1 MAAKR
6 FAGKW
11 LFWGVFVLL
20 AIAAFAFTIRPDPV
34 WVDLATVSRGPMEVT
49 IKEEGRTRVRDRYVV
64 SSPVAGYLH
73 RVLLEVGDPVIP
85 GELLTEVDPMP
96 ASTLDARSRAEAEAK
111 VQSARSAL
119 NSTRQKVAAAQ
130 AEADL
135 AMREMARLQAL
146 SSDHFVSEERLQQA
160 RAASDRAQAILRS
173 ARFDEEVMAHELAA
187 ARTRLEVSAARATGN
202 GAVERVPVRSP
213 VNGSVLGIVRKSE
226 GVIQAGEAILEL
238 GDPGALEVVVDVL
251 SFDAVNLKPGTAVR
265 LTGWGGDTLDAV
277 IRRIEPV
284 GFEDVSALGVEERR
298 VQVVADITS
307 PTGAW
312 QSLGDGYRVDA
323 EFLLWRSDDVLQV
336 PESAIFVNDGQHQV
350 FRVVD
355 DRAVLT
361 SVSVGRT
368 NGFHTVIQDGLT
380 ETDRVVRHPD
390 RQLEDGSRIR
400 VR

>member
-1 MAAKR
+1 MAKKG

-11 LFWGVFVLL
+11 LFWGVFVML
-20 AIAAFAFTIRPDPV
+20 ASVAVVVTIRPDPV
-34 WVDLATVSRGPMEVT
+34 WVDLAPVTRGPMEIT
-49 IKEEGRTRVRDRYVV
+49 IKEEGKTRVRDRYVV

-119 NSTRQKVAAAQ
+119 NSTRQKVAAAE

-135 AMREMARLQAL
+135 AVRELARLQAL
-146 SSDHFVSEERLQQA
+146 SDDRFVSDERLQQA
-160 RAASDRAQAILRS
+160 RAAAARTQAILRS

-187 ARTRLEVSAARATGN
+187 ARTRLEVSAARANGD

-251 SFDAVNLKPGTAVR
+251 SFDAVNLQPGMVTR
-265 LTGWGGDTLDAV
+265 LTGWGGGTLDATV
-277 IRRIEPV
+277 RRVEPV

-307 PTGAW
+307 PADAW

-323 EFLLWRSDDVLQV
+323 EFLLWRSDNVLQV
-336 PESAIFVNDGQHQV
+336 PESAIFVTDGQHQV

-355 DRAVLT
+355 DIAVLT
-361 SVSVGRT
+361 DVSVGRT
-368 NGFHTVIQDGLT
+368 NGFHTVIQEGLT
-380 ETDRVVRHPD
+380 EADNVVRHPD
-390 RQLEDGSRIR
+390 RQLEDGSHIR
-400 VR
+400 LR

>member
-1 MAAKR
+1 MAKKG

-11 LFWGVFVLL
+11 LFWGVFVML
-20 AIAAFAFTIRPDPV
+20 ASVAVVVTIRPDPV
-34 WVDLATVSRGPMEVT
+34 WVDLAPVTRGPMEIT
-49 IKEEGRTRVRDRYVV
+49 IKEEGKTRVRDRYVV

-119 NSTRQKVAAAQ
+119 NSTRQKVAAAE

-135 AMREMARLQAL
+135 AVRELARLQAL
-146 SSDHFVSEERLQQA
+146 SDDHFVSDERLQQA
-160 RAASDRAQAILRS
+160 KAAADRAKAILRS

-187 ARTRLEVSAARATGN
+187 ARTRLEVSAARANGN

-251 SFDAVNLKPGTAVR
+251 SFDAVNLQPGIATR
-265 LTGWGGDTLDAV
+265 LTGWGGGTLDAV
-277 IRRIEPV
+277 VRRVEPV
-284 GFEDVSALGVEERR
+284 GFEDMSALGVEERR

-307 PTGAW
+307 PTDAW

-323 EFLLWRSDDVLQV
+323 EFLLWRSDNVLQV
-336 PESAIFVNDGQHQV
+336 PESAIFVSEGQHQV

-361 SVSVGRT
+361 NVSVGRT
-368 NGFHTVIQDGLT
+368 NGFHTVIQDGLG
-380 ETDRVVRHPD
+380 EADSVVRHPD
-390 RQLEDGSRIR
+390 RQLEDGSQIR

>member
-1 MAAKR
+1 MAKKG

-20 AIAAFAFTIRPDPV
+20 AIAAVVVTIRPDPV
-34 WVDLATVSRGPMEVT
+34 WVDLAPVTRGPMEIT
-49 IKEEGRTRVRDRYVV
+49 IKEEGKTRVRDRYVV

-119 NSTRQKVAAAQ
+119 NSTRQKVAAAE

-135 AMREMARLQAL
+135 AVRELARLQAL
-146 SSDHFVSEERLQQA
+146 SDDRFVSDERLQQA
-160 RAASDRAQAILRS
+160 RAAADRTQAILRS

-187 ARTRLEVSAARATGN
+187 ARTRLEVSAARANGN

-251 SFDAVNLKPGTAVR
+251 SFDAVNLQPGIATR
-265 LTGWGGDTLDAV
+265 LTGWGGGTLDAV
-277 IRRIEPV
+277 VRRVEPV

-307 PTGAW
+307 PTDAW

-323 EFLLWRSDDVLQV
+323 EFLLWRSDNVLQV
-336 PESAIFVNDGQHQV
+336 PESAIFVSDGQHQV

-355 DRAVLT
+355 DRALLT
-361 SVSVGRT
+361 NVSVGRT
-368 NGFHTVIQDGLT
+368 NGFHTVIQDGLG
-380 ETDRVVRHPD
+380 EADRVVRHPD
-390 RQLEDGSRIR
+390 RQLEDGSQIR

>member
-1 MAAKR
+1 MAKKG

-11 LFWGVFVLL
+11 VFWGVFVLL
-20 AIAAFAFTIRPDPV
+20 AIAAVVFTIRPDPV
-34 WVDLATVSRGPMEVT
+34 WVDLAPVTRGPMEIT
-49 IKEEGRTRVRDRYVV
+49 IKEEGKTRVRDRYVV
-64 SSPVAGYLH
+64 SSPVSGYLH
-73 RVLLEVGDPVIP
+73 RVILEVGDPVIP

-111 VQSARSAL
+111 VHSARSAL
-119 NSTRQKVAAAQ
+119 NSTRQKVAAAE

-135 AMREMARLQAL
+135 AVRELARLQTL
-146 SSDHFVSEERLQQA
+146 RDDRFVSEERLQQA
-160 RAASDRAQAILRS
+160 RAAADRTQAILRS

-187 ARTRLEVSAARATGN
+187 ARTRLEVSAARANGD

-251 SFDAVNLKPGTAVR
+251 SFDAVKLQPGIETR
-265 LTGWGGDTLDAV
+265 LTGWGGGTLDAIV
-277 IRRIEPV
+277 RRVEPV
-284 GFEDVSALGVEERR
+284 GFEEVSALGVEERR

-307 PTGAW
+307 PPDAW

-323 EFLLWRSDDVLQV
+323 EFLLWRSDGVLQV
-336 PESAIFVNDGQHQV
+336 PESSVFVNDGEYQV

-368 NGFHTVIQDGLT
+368 NGFHRVILDGLS
-380 ETDRVVRHPD
+380 EGESVVRHPD
-390 RQLEDGSRIR
+390 RQLEDGSQVRIR
-400 VR
+400 

>member
-1 MAAKR
+1 M
-6 FAGKW
+6 
-11 LFWGVFVLL
+11 FWGVFVLL
-20 AIAAFAFTIRPDPV
+20 AIAAVVVTIRPDPV
-34 WVDLATVSRGPMEVT
+34 WVDLAPVTRGPMEIT
-49 IKEEGRTRVRDRYVV
+49 IKEEGKTRVRDRYVV

-119 NSTRQKVAAAQ
+119 NSTRQKVAAAE

-135 AMREMARLQAL
+135 AVRELARLQAL
-146 SSDHFVSEERLQQA
+146 SDDHFVSDERLQQA
-160 RAASDRAQAILRS
+160 RAAADRAKAILRS

-187 ARTRLEVSAARATGN
+187 ARTRLEVSAARANGD

-213 VNGSVLGIVRKSE
+213 VNGSVLGIARKSE

-251 SFDAVNLKPGTAVR
+251 SFDAVNLRPGIEAR
-265 LTGWGGDTLDAV
+265 LTGWGGGTLDAV
-277 IRRIEPV
+277 VRRVEPV

-307 PTGAW
+307 PPDAW

-323 EFLLWRSDDVLQV
+323 EFLLWRSDNVLQV
-336 PESAIFVNDGQHQV
+336 PESAIFVSDGQHQV

-355 DRAVLT
+355 NRAVLT
-361 SVSVGRT
+361 NVSVGRT
-368 NGFHTVIQDGLT
+368 NGFHTVIQDGLG
-380 ETDRVVRHPD
+380 EADRVVRHPD
-390 RQLEDGSRIR
+390 RQLEDGSQIR

>member
-20 AIAAFAFTIRPDPV
+20 AIAALVFTVRPDPV
-34 WVDLATVSRGPMEVT
+34 WVDLATVSRGPMEIT

-73 RVLLEVGDPVIP
+73 RVILEVGDPVIP

-119 NSTRQKVAAAQ
+119 NSTRQKVEAAQ

-135 AMREMARLQAL
+135 AVRELARLQAL
-146 SSDHFVSEERLQQA
+146 SGDHFVSEERLQQA
-160 RAASDRAQAILRS
+160 KAASARAQAILRS

-187 ARTRLEVSAARATGN
+187 ARTRLEVSAARASGN
-202 GAVERVPVRSP
+202 GAVERVAVRSP
-213 VNGSVLGIVRKSE
+213 VNGSVLGVVRKSE
-226 GVIQAGEAILEL
+226 GVIHAGEAILEL
-238 GDPGALEVVVDVL
+238 GDPGALEVVIDVL
-251 SFDAVNLKPGTAVR
+251 SFDAVKLSPGVPAR
-265 LTGWGGDTLDAV
+265 LTGWGGGTLDAV
-277 IRRIEPV
+277 VRRVEPV

-307 PTGAW
+307 PLDAW
-312 QSLGDGYRVDA
+312 ETLGDGYRVDA
-323 EFLLWRSDDVLQV
+323 EFVLWAADDELQI
-336 PESAIFVNDGQHQV
+336 PESAIFRKDGQSLV
-350 FRVVD
+350 FQVVD
-355 DRAVLT
+355 ERAALT
-361 SVSVGRT
+361 AVSTGRS
-368 NGFHTVIQDGLT
+368 NGFHSVILDGLS
-380 ETDRVVRHPD
+380 EGDRVVRHPD
-390 RQLEDGSRIR
+390 RQLEDGSRVR

>member
-1 MAAKR
+1 MAKKG

-11 LFWGVFVLL
+11 LFWGVFVML
-20 AIAAFAFTIRPDPV
+20 AIVAVVVTIRPDPV
-34 WVDLATVSRGPMEVT
+34 WVDLAPVTRGPMEIT
-49 IKEEGRTRVRDRYVV
+49 IKEEGKTRVRDRYVV

-119 NSTRQKVAAAQ
+119 NSTRHKVAAAE
-130 AEADL
+130 ADADL
-135 AMREMARLQAL
+135 AGRELARLQAL
-146 SSDHFVSEERLQQA
+146 SDDHFVSDERLQQA
-160 RAASDRAQAILRS
+160 RAAAARTRAILRS

-187 ARTRLEVSAARATGN
+187 ARTRLEVSAARANGG

-226 GVIQAGEAILEL
+226 GVVQAGESILEL

-251 SFDAVNLKPGTAVR
+251 SFDAVNLRPGIVAR
-265 LTGWGGDTLDAV
+265 LTGWGGGTLDAV
-277 IRRIEPV
+277 VRRVEPV

-298 VQVVADITS
+298 VQVVADIVS
-307 PTGAW
+307 PPDAW

-323 EFLLWRSDDVLQV
+323 EFLLWRSDNVLQV
-336 PESAIFVNDGQHQV
+336 PESAIFVTDGQHQV

-355 DRAVLT
+355 DIAVLT
-361 SVSVGRT
+361 DVSVGRT
-368 NGFHTVIQDGLT
+368 NGFHTVIQEGLS
-380 ETDRVVRHPD
+380 EADNVVRHPD

-400 VR
+400 LR

>member
-11 LFWGVFVLL
+11 LFWGAFVLL
-20 AIAAFAFTIRPDPV
+20 AIAAVVFTVRPDPV
-34 WVDLATVSRGPMEVT
+34 WVDLATVSRGPMEIT
-49 IKEEGRTRVRDRYVV
+49 IREEGRTRVRDRYVV
-64 SSPVAGYLH
+64 SSPVAGFLH

-119 NSTRQKVAAAQ
+119 NSTRQKATAAE

-135 AMREMARLQAL
+135 AMRELARLQAL
-146 SSDHFVSEERLQQA
+146 RGDHFVSEERLQQA
-160 RAASDRAQAILRS
+160 KAASDRAQAILRS

-187 ARTRLEVSAARATGN
+187 ARTRLEVSAARASGN

-213 VNGSVLGIVRKSE
+213 VNGSVLGIIRKSE
-226 GVIQAGEAILEL
+226 GVIHAGEAILEL
-238 GDPGALEVVVDVL
+238 GDPGALEVVIDVL
-251 SFDAVNLKPGTAVR
+251 SFDAVKLSPGVTVR
-265 LTGWGGDTLDAV
+265 LTGWGGGTLDAV
-277 IRRIEPV
+277 VRRVEPV

-307 PTGAW
+307 PLEAW
-312 QSLGDGYRVDA
+312 ETLGDGYRVDA
-323 EFLLWRSDDVLQV
+323 EFVLWASADELQI
-336 PESAIFVNDGQHQV
+336 PESAIFRRDGQSLV
-350 FRVVD
+350 FRVVGE
-355 DRAVLT
+355 RGELT
-361 SVSVGRT
+361 TVSTGRT
-368 NGFHTVIQDGLT
+368 NGFYTVILDGLS
-380 ETDRVVRHPD
+380 EGDLVVRHPG
-390 RQLEDGSRIR
+390 RQLEDGSRVR

>member
-1 MAAKR
+1 MAKKG

-11 LFWGVFVLL
+11 LFWGVFVML
-20 AIAAFAFTIRPDPV
+20 ASVAVVVTIRPDPV
-34 WVDLATVSRGPMEVT
+34 WVDLAPATRGPMEIT
-49 IKEEGRTRVRDRYVV
+49 IKEEGKTRVRDRYVV

-119 NSTRQKVAAAQ
+119 NSTRQKVAAAE
-130 AEADL
+130 ADADL
-135 AMREMARLQAL
+135 AERELARLQAL
-146 SSDHFVSEERLQQA
+146 SDDHFVSDERLQQA
-160 RAASDRAQAILRS
+160 RAAAARTRAILRS

-187 ARTRLEVSAARATGN
+187 ARTRLEVSAARANGD

-226 GVIQAGEAILEL
+226 GVVQAGESILEL

-251 SFDAVNLKPGTAVR
+251 SFDAVNLRPGIVAR
-265 LTGWGGDTLDAV
+265 LNGWGGGTLDAV
-277 IRRIEPV
+277 VRRVEPV

-298 VQVVADITS
+298 VQVVADIVS
-307 PTGAW
+307 PPDAW

-323 EFLLWRSDDVLQV
+323 EFLLWRSDNVLQV
-336 PESAIFVNDGQHQV
+336 PESAIFVSDGQHQV

-355 DRAVLT
+355 DIAVLT
-361 SVSVGRT
+361 DVSVGRT
-368 NGFHTVIQDGLT
+368 NGFHTVIQEGLS
-380 ETDRVVRHPD
+380 EADNVVRHPD

-400 VR
+400 LR

>member
-11 LFWGVFVLL
+11 LFWGVFVVLG
-20 AIAAFAFTIRPDPV
+20 IAALVFTIRPDPV
-34 WVDLATVSRGPMEVT
+34 WVDLATVSRGPMEIT

-73 RVLLEVGDPVIP
+73 RVILEVGDPVIP

-119 NSTRQKVAAAQ
+119 NSTRQKVEAAQ

-135 AMREMARLQAL
+135 AIRELARLQAL
-146 SSDHFVSEERLQQA
+146 SGDRFVSEERLQQA
-160 RAASDRAQAILRS
+160 KAASAKAQAILRS

-187 ARTRLEVSAARATGN
+187 ARTRLEVSAARASGN
-202 GAVERVPVRSP
+202 GSVERVPVRSP
-213 VNGSVLGIVRKSE
+213 VNGSVLGVVRKSE
-226 GVIQAGEAILEL
+226 GVIHAGEAILEL
-238 GDPGALEVVVDVL
+238 GDPGALEVVIDVL
-251 SFDAVNLKPGTAVR
+251 SFDAVKLSPGVPVR
-265 LTGWGGDTLDAV
+265 LTGWGGGTLDAV
-277 IRRIEPV
+277 VRRVEPV

-307 PTGAW
+307 PLEAW
-312 QSLGDGYRVDA
+312 ETLGDGYRVDA
-323 EFLLWRSDDVLQV
+323 EFVLWASDDELQI
-336 PESAIFVNDGQHQV
+336 PESAIFRKDGQTLV
-350 FRVVD
+350 FHVVD
-355 DRAVLT
+355 ERAELT
-361 SVSVGRT
+361 AVSTGRT
-368 NGFHTVIQDGLT
+368 NGFHTVILDGLS
-380 ETDRVVRHPD
+380 EGDRVVRHPD
-390 RQLEDGSRIR
+390 RQLEDGSRVR

>member
-11 LFWGVFVLL
+11 LFWGVFGLL
-20 AIAAFAFTIRPDPV
+20 AIAALVYTIRPDPV
-34 WVDLATVSRGPMEVT
+34 WVDLAPVSRGPMEIT

-135 AMREMARLQAL
+135 AMRELTRLQAL

-213 VNGSVLGIVRKSE
+213 VNGSVLGIVRQSE

-238 GDPGALEVVVDVL
+238 GDPGALEVVVEVL
-251 SFDAVNLKPGTAVR
+251 SFDAVNLKPGIEAR

-277 IRRIEPV
+277 VRRIEPV

-307 PTGAW
+307 PPEAW
-312 QSLGDGYRVDA
+312 RSLGDGYRVDA
-323 EFLLWRSDDVLQV
+323 EFVLWRSDNILQV
-336 PESAIFVNDGQHQV
+336 PESAIFVNDGQHEV

-355 DRAVLT
+355 DRAVLAR
-361 SVSVGRT
+361 VSVGRT
-368 NGFHTVIQDGLT
+368 NGFHAVILEGLA
-380 ETDRVVRHPD
+380 EADKVVRHPD

>member
-1 MAAKR
+1 MAKKG

-20 AIAAFAFTIRPDPV
+20 AIAAVVVTIRPDPV
-34 WVDLATVSRGPMEVT
+34 WVDLAPVTRGPMEIT
-49 IKEEGRTRVRDRYVV
+49 IKEEGKTRVRDRYVV

-119 NSTRQKVAAAQ
+119 NSTRQKVAAAE

-135 AMREMARLQAL
+135 AVRELARLQAL
-146 SSDHFVSEERLQQA
+146 SDDRFVSDERLQQA
-160 RAASDRAQAILRS
+160 RAAADRTQAILRS

-187 ARTRLEVSAARATGN
+187 ARTRLEVSAARANGN

-251 SFDAVNLKPGTAVR
+251 SFDAVNLQPGIATR
-265 LTGWGGDTLDAV
+265 LTGWGGGTLDAV
-277 IRRIEPV
+277 VRRVEPV

-307 PTGAW
+307 PTDAW

-323 EFLLWRSDDVLQV
+323 EFLLWRSDNVLQV
-336 PESAIFVNDGQHQV
+336 PESAIFVSDGQHQV

-355 DRAVLT
+355 DRALLT
-361 SVSVGRT
+361 NVSVGRT
-368 NGFHTVIQDGLT
+368 NGFHTVIQDGLG
-380 ETDRVVRHPD
+380 EADSVVRHPD
-390 RQLEDGSRIR
+390 RQLEDG
-400 VR
+400 

>member
-11 LFWGVFVLL
+11 LFWGAFVLL
-20 AIAAFAFTIRPDPV
+20 AIAAVVFTVRPDPV
-34 WVDLATVSRGPMEVT
+34 WVDLATVSRGPMEIT
-49 IKEEGRTRVRDRYVV
+49 IREEGRTRVRDRYVV
-64 SSPVAGYLH
+64 SSPVAGFLH

-119 NSTRQKVAAAQ
+119 NSTRQKATAAE

-135 AMREMARLQAL
+135 AMRELARLQAL
-146 SSDHFVSEERLQQA
+146 RGDHFVSEERLQQA
-160 RAASDRAQAILRS
+160 KAASDRAQAILRS

-187 ARTRLEVSAARATGN
+187 ARTRLEVSAARASGN

-213 VNGSVLGIVRKSE
+213 VNGSVLGIIRKSE
-226 GVIQAGEAILEL
+226 GVIHAGEAILEL
-238 GDPGALEVVVDVL
+238 GDPGALEVVIDVL
-251 SFDAVNLKPGTAVR
+251 SFDAVKLSPGVTVR
-265 LTGWGGDTLDAV
+265 LTGWGGGTLDAV
-277 IRRIEPV
+277 VRRVEPV

-307 PTGAW
+307 PLEAW
-312 QSLGDGYRVDA
+312 ETLGDGYRVDA
-323 EFLLWRSDDVLQV
+323 EFVLWASADELQI
-336 PESAIFVNDGQHQV
+336 PESAIFRKDGQSLV
-350 FRVVD
+350 FRVVGE
-355 DRAVLT
+355 RGELT
-361 SVSVGRT
+361 TVSTGRT
-368 NGFHTVIQDGLT
+368 NGFYTVILDGLS
-380 ETDRVVRHPD
+380 EGDLVVRHPG
-390 RQLEDGSRIR
+390 RQLEDGSRVR

>member
-1 MAAKR
+1 MAKKG

-20 AIAAFAFTIRPDPV
+20 AIAAVVVTIRPDPV
-34 WVDLATVSRGPMEVT
+34 WVDLAPVTRGPMEIT
-49 IKEEGRTRVRDRYVV
+49 IKEEGKTRVRDRYVV

-119 NSTRQKVAAAQ
+119 NSTRQKVAAAE

-135 AMREMARLQAL
+135 AVRELARLQAL
-146 SSDHFVSEERLQQA
+146 SDDRFVSDERLQQA
-160 RAASDRAQAILRS
+160 RAAADRTQAILRS

-187 ARTRLEVSAARATGN
+187 ARTRLEVSAARANGN

-251 SFDAVNLKPGTAVR
+251 SFDAVNLQPGIATR
-265 LTGWGGDTLDAV
+265 LTGWGGGTLDAV
-277 IRRIEPV
+277 VRRVEPV

-307 PTGAW
+307 PTDAW

-323 EFLLWRSDDVLQV
+323 EFLLWRSDNVLQV
-336 PESAIFVNDGQHQV
+336 PESAIFVSDGQHQV

-355 DRAVLT
+355 DRALLT
-361 SVSVGRT
+361 NVSVGRT
-368 NGFHTVIQDGLT
+368 NGFHTVIQDGLG
-380 ETDRVVRHPD
+380 EADSVVRHPD
-390 RQLEDGSRIR
+390 RQLEDGSQIR